1 MSLYKKWQAMMDE
14 TGAIE
19 KDTEVGYGHNKYRA
33 VGEAAVLNMVKPLLK
48 KYKIIVYPIN
58 IDAKE
63 IVNTVLTSKGE
74 ATRAVT
80 QLIVTWQI
88 VDTES
93 GESMTMVS
101 IGNGADPQDKGSGK
115 AMTYA
120 YKVLFQKSLMLFSG
134 EDTDLTHSDKITED
148 SEFDPLKRI
157 GKEETAIL
165 NGLLEKLPEKR
176 KIGFY
181 DHFQI
186 SEVSEMNIG
195 QYVQALKMLR
205 KATSD

>member
-134 EDTDLTHSDKITED
+134 EDTDLTHSNKITED

-186 SEVSEMNIG
+186 SEVSEMNLG